1 LLVVN
6 DPRFDHDERIEAYR
20 TAANELLDRYLDIDW
35 LPWAHPVGL
44 LPLTELAATR
54 RAADVQRR
62 REAEAAMRE
71 MAAERR
77 RAEEEENRRREAEN
91 RRREMEDRRRE
102 MEAAQ
107 RPSGNVG
114 GGPSRPAR
122 NAAIKKSSQSTLL
135 DEDIDMTSEAGSVG
149 TTRAPPSEL
158 KKEEV
163 KRAWAEVKSGRAP
176 AGWVE
181 VSRVTH
187 LCFLRVLLTFVS
199 VARSLHGL
207 RPGEEAA
214 SALLSAAR
222 QSPVPQMLPGS

>member
-1 LLVVN
+1 
-6 DPRFDHDERIEAYR
+6 
-20 TAANELLDRYLDIDW
+20 
-35 LPWAHPVGL
+35 
-44 LPLTELAATR
+44 
-54 RAADVQRR
+54 
-62 REAEAAMRE
+62 MRE
-71 MAAERR
+71 MAAERQ
-77 RAEEEENRRREAEN
+77 RAEEEENRRRDVEN
-91 RRREMEDRRRE
+91 RQRE

-158 KKEEV
+158 KKEV

-176 AGWVE
+176 TGWVE

-187 LCFLRVLLTFVS
+187 L
-199 VARSLHGL
+199 
-207 RPGEEAA
+207 
-214 SALLSAAR
+214 
-222 QSPVPQMLPGS
+222 